1 MASNPVMDGHRTQ
14 HKSNPEGQFGDGWGI
29 GIVSDSPPKSK
40 PQPRPPVVDTDILRD
55 TGIGRKLSF
64 SSDEGDNETVDPGT
78 EEKKLC
84 EVLGDN
90 CNIQGGKKRRRKSRK
105 KRKKKKRR
113 KTRRKR
119 RKHKKRRKSRK
130 RVYKHTG
137 GAKCKCCDCCNK
149 RKTKRKN

>member
-14 HKSNPEGQFGDGWGI
+14 HEPNPEGVFGDGGWGI
-29 GIVSDSPPKSK
+29 GIVSDSPQESK
-40 PQPRPPVVDTDILRD
+40 PQPPPRVVD

-64 SSDEGDNETVDPGT
+64 SSDENEGDIETGDPGT
-78 EEKKLC
+78 KEKKLC
-84 EVLGDN
+84 EVLGN
-90 CNIQGGKKRRRKSRK
+90 CSIQGGKKRRRKSRK

-119 RKHKKRRKSRK
+119 RTRK
-130 RVYKHTG
+130 RKYRG
-137 GAKCKCCDCCNK
+137 GK

>member
-1 MASNPVMDGHRTQ
+1 MASNPAIHGSRTP
-14 HKSNPEGQFGDGWGI
+14 HDPNDPNNKEVGDAWRI

-64 SSDEGDNETVDPGT
+64 SSDENEGDIETGDPGT

-84 EVLGDN
+84 ELVGN
-90 CNIQGGKKRRRKSRK
+90 CSIQGGKKRRRKSRK

-119 RKHKKRRKSRK
+119 RTRKRRYR
-130 RVYKHTG
+130 G
-137 GAKCKCCDCCNK
+137 GK